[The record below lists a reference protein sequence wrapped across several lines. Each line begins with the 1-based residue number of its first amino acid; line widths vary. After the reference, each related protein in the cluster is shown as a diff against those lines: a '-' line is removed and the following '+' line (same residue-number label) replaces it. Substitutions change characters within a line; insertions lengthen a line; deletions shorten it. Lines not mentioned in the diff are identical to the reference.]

1 MLKSPFISMGPVD
14 LSCQKYQYFSN
25 YTILEIHIIINS
37 LQCIIQCIQ
46 FNSPSHPVTSHFMHK
61 QGIKYWRQL
70 GKKYLILMPSKCPAI
85 VYLISLS
92 LLFSLFPSL
101 SGLQGTFLWL
111 ISSINSINNN
121 IYSCWQCELKVT
133 AAKLR

>member
-1 MLKSPFISMGPVD
+1 MYTVNRPSHPFISR
-14 LSCQKYQYFSN
+14 
-25 YTILEIHIIINS
+25 
-37 LQCIIQCIQ
+37 
-46 FNSPSHPVTSHFMHK
+46 FMHK

-92 LLFSLFPSL
+92 LSFFL

-111 ISSINSINNN
+111 ISSINSINN